1 MIIQVRI
8 DEEAC
13 TCCGICEETC
23 PEVFE
28 VNDVAVVKEDP
39 DFNDF
44 EDEIKEAAEECP
56 SEAIEIEEE

>member
-13 TCCGICEETC
+13 TACGLCEETC

-28 VNDVAVVKEDP
+28 VNDVAVVKEDT
-39 DFNDF
+39 DFNAF
-44 EDEIKEAAEECP
+44 EDEIREAADECP
-56 SEAIEIEEE
+56 SEAIELEED

>member
-1 MIIQVRI
+1 MIIHVRI

-13 TCCGICEETC
+13 TACGICEETC

-28 VNDVAVVKEDP
+28 VNDVAVVKENA

-44 EDEIKEAAEECP
+44 EDEIKEAAEGCP
-56 SEAIEIEEE
+56 SEAIEVEEN

>member
-1 MIIQVRI
+1 MIIHVRI

-13 TCCGICEETC
+13 TACGICKETC

-28 VNDVAVVKEDP
+28 VNDVATVKEDA

-56 SEAIEIEEE
+56 SEAIEVEED

>member
-8 DEEAC
+8 HEEAC
-13 TCCGICEETC
+13 TACGICEETC

-28 VNDVAVVKEDP
+28 VNDVAVVKEDA
-39 DFNDF
+39 DFNDL

-56 SEAIEIEEE
+56 SEAIEIEED

>member
-13 TCCGICEETC
+13 TACGLCEETC

-28 VNDVAVVKEDP
+28 VNDVAVVKEDA
-39 DFNDF
+39 DFNAF
-44 EDEIKEAAEECP
+44 EDEIREAADECP
-56 SEAIEIEEE
+56 SEAIEVEED

>member
-13 TCCGICEETC
+13 TACGICEETC

-28 VNDVAVVKEDP
+28 VNDVAVVKQAT

-56 SEAIEIEEE
+56 SEAIQIDED

>member
-1 MIIQVRI
+1 MIVQVWI

-13 TCCGICEETC
+13 TPCGICEETC
-23 PEVFE
+23 PELFE
-28 VNDVAVVKEDP
+28 VNDVDVVKENA

-56 SEAIEIEEE
+56 SEAIEIEED